1 MFSLL
6 VLTFFLKE
14 VSGFL
19 YSFLTLYTTLNCF
32 RRFFYIFIFRNT
44 TLKEYQFYFCIYNLH
59 GIELCI
65 YRMGMKQ
72 NVDRS
77 LMLCCLLRIV
87 FQFILHSK
95 KFISIPKKLC
105 TYIWEGVRFDG
116 LTIRWMVTIS
126 TPLDFSIPGY
136 DPR

>member
-77 LMLCCLLRIV
+77 LNAVLSVKNCFSFYFTLKKIYFNTKKIMHIHLRR
-87 FQFILHSK
+87 S
-95 KFISIPKKLC
+95 
-105 TYIWEGVRFDG
+105 E
-116 LTIRWMVTIS
+116 IRWSYNKV
-126 TPLDFSIPGY
+126 DGY
-136 DPR
+136 H